1 MTTTI
6 EPTQEQ
12 RDVALAFMHK
22 VKFMPHVNDVR
33 HLLAEHEAKLRAEVD
48 AAAVAACNAGADYA
62 GAAAALDALTKRNAT
77 LLADKSD
84 LSRQLR
90 RVEED
95 RDNLAGFR
103 DAVCATARSVAPDV
117 DGGPVAVLHKLR
129 DTSSMLEA
137 HARDSQA
144 EVVALKAKLAK
155 AEASL
160 REVLNLAHG
169 ADDGLT
175 LADCIPTEVAAR
187 AESALSPAG
196 AGTEWAAP
204 IAAADAEKRGT
215 P

>member
-12 RDVALAFMHK
+12 RDAATKFCDGLAPIDDELARF
-22 VKFMPHVNDVR
+22 
-33 HLLAEHEAKLRAEVD
+33 LAEREAKVRDEANAVVD
-48 AAAVAACNAGADYA
+48 LLTARN
-62 GAAAALDALTKRNAT
+62 AALLT
-77 LLADKSD
+77 DKSD

-95 RDNLAGFR
+95 RDA
-103 DAVCATARSVAPDV
+103 
-117 DGGPVAVLHKLR
+117 
-129 DTSSMLEA
+129 A
-137 HARDSQA
+137 HA

-169 ADDGLT
+169 ADEGLT

-187 AESALSPAG
+187 AENALAPAG

-204 IAAADAEKRGT
+204 IAAVDEKGGAK
-215 P
+215 